1 MKKTSNFRM
10 LKKWFFPYFRKHKAV
25 LCLDLFFA
33 LLTTGNEI
41 ILPMIIREITDIA
54 TRDITQL
61 TFSVI
66 SKMAIIYFVLKLLDI
81 FAGYF
86 MIYVGHGMGVKIEKD
101 MREDMFAHLLTT
113 PFSYFDS
120 TKVGQLMSRIT
131 TDLFDIS
138 EFSHHCPDEFLIAGV
153 KVAASFI
160 ILITINVPLTLA
172 TFIMIPFIFFGTV
185 HFRRKMKEIF
195 KQRRVVAGEVNA
207 STETTLLGIR
217 VVKSFANEKIE
228 QEKFNKESTN
238 LSIVQRDSYKYMAR
252 LNSVVRLFDGLM
264 YVVMIILGGIF
275 LMNGKI
281 TAADMTA
288 YLLYIG
294 MLIAAIKRIIE
305 FTEQFEKG
313 NSGVER
319 FAEVMEVESEPGYKA
334 EKSPVNVEGTIEFN
348 NVTFSYEEEKGNVLA
363 NINLKVSKGENIAI
377 VGPSGSGKTTLC
389 SLLSRFYELDSG
401 EILLDGVNINEITL
415 SALRNAIGVVQQEVY
430 LFSGS
435 VLENIL
441 YGCPGKTLDDAIE
454 AAKRAGAH
462 DFIMSLPD
470 GYDTYVGERGV
481 MLSGGQKQRISIAR
495 VFIKNP
501 PVIVLDEA
509 TSALDNESEQYIKKS
524 LAELSKGRT
533 TFTIAHRL
541 STIRNASRII
551 VLTEKGIEEQGTHS
565 QLMELDGIY
574 AKLYKSSEE
583 KV

>member
-1 MKKTSNFRM
+1 M
-10 LKKWFFPYFRKHKAV
+10 LKRWFFPYFKKHKAV
-25 LCLDLFFA
+25 LALDLFFA

-41 ILPMIIREITDIA
+41 VLPMIIRKITEIA
-54 TRDITQL
+54 TEDITQL
-61 TFSVI
+61 TLSLIV
-66 SKMAIIYFVLKLLDI
+66 KMALFYLVLKAVDV

-101 MREDMFAHLLTT
+101 MREDMFSHLLTT

-138 EFSHHCPDEFLIAGV
+138 EFSHHCPEEFLIAGV

-160 ILITINVPLTLA
+160 ILSSINLPLTVA
-172 TFIMIPFIFFGTV
+172 TFIMIPLIFFGTV
-185 HFRRKMKEIF
+185 HFRRKMKQIF
-195 KQRRVVAGEVNA
+195 KQRRVVAGDVNA

-217 VVKSFANEKIE
+217 VVKSFGNEKLE

-238 LSIVQRDSYKYMAR
+238 LSRVQRDSYKYMAQ

-264 YVVMIILGGIF
+264 YVVMIIVGGLF
-275 LMNGKI
+275 LMHGDI

-319 FAEVMEVESEPGYKA
+319 FAEVMQVESEPGYKA
-334 EKSPVNVEGTIEFN
+334 SQTLENVQGSIEFSD
-348 NVTFSYEEEKGNVLA
+348 VTFSYEEEKGNVLA
-363 NINLKVSKGENIAI
+363 NISLKVEKGENIAI

-389 SLLSRFYELDSG
+389 SLLSRFYELDDG
-401 EILLDGVNINEITL
+401 KILLDGKNINDISL
-415 SALRNAIGVVQQEVY
+415 SSLRNAIGVVQQDVY
-430 LFSGS
+430 LFSGT

-441 YGCPGKTLDDAIE
+441 YGCPEKTYDDAVE

-470 GYDTYVGERGV
+470 GYNTYVGERGV
-481 MLSGGQKQRISIAR
+481 MLSGGQKQRISISR
-495 VFIKNP
+495 VFVKNP
-501 PVIVLDEA
+501 PIIVLDEA
-509 TSALDNESEQYIKKS
+509 TSALDNESEQYIKQS
-524 LAELSKGRT
+524 LRELTKGRT

-541 STIRNASRII
+541 STVKNATRII
-551 VLTEKGIEEQGTHS
+551 VLTEKGIEEQGTHEELVS
-565 QLMELDGIY
+565 LDGIY

-583 KV
+583 